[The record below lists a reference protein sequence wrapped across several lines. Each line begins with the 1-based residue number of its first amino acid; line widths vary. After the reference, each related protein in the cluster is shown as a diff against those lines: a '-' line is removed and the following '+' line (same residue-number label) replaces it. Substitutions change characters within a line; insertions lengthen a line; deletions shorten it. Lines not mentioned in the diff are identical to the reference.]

1 VKAPAALHIGRR
13 RFLIGAGMLLGMV
26 ALGAGALRRVL
37 LSPGSEP
44 VRADIA
50 SSIPDDTTFIPGAGL
65 SPRITS
71 RETHYVVDVNL
82 DYPEVDVSTWRLRIK
97 GAVANPLSLSLDD
110 LRAMHTVEE
119 LATMACISNP
129 VGGNL
134 VGNSLW
140 TGVPLA
146 RLLAEAGA
154 GASARAVKG
163 VGADGYEDN
172 IPIGLAMAP
181 TTLLAFGMDG
191 ATLPVAHGFPAR
203 LRIPPVYGMKNVKW
217 LTDLVVLSEPED
229 GYWEKRGWDQEAL
242 VRTES
247 RFDTPADGDRVGR
260 KLTVA
265 GIAWAG
271 ERRIPRVEVSADDG
285 ASWKPALLEAE
296 LGPLS
301 WRRWQLALDLPPG
314 CHALTVRAHDGA
326 GAIQDSERRPPHPSG
341 ASGYHRI
348 VVTAG

>member
-1 VKAPAALHIGRR
+1 VEA
-13 RFLIGAGMLLGMV
+13 
-26 ALGAGALRRVL
+26 
-37 LSPGSEP
+37 

-50 SSIPDDTTFIPGAGL
+50 ATIPDDVTFIRVAGL
-65 SPRITS
+65 SPRVTS
-71 RETHYVVDVNL
+71 REAHYVVDVNL
-82 DYPEVDVSTWRLRIK
+82 DYPEVDVSNWRLKIS
-97 GAVANPLSLSLDD
+97 GAIGDQLSLSLDD
-110 LRAMHTVEE
+110 LQAMHTEE
-119 LATMACISNP
+119 QLATMACISNP

-163 VGADGYEDN
+163 VGADGYEDT
-172 IPIGLAMAP
+172 IPIELAMAP
-181 TTLLAFGMDG
+181 TTLVAFGMDG

-203 LRIPPVYGMKNVKW
+203 LRIPAVYGMKNVKW
-217 LTDLVVLSEPED
+217 LTALVVLSQPED
-229 GYWEKRGWDQEAL
+229 GYWEKRGWDLEAR

-271 ERRIPRVEVSADDG
+271 DRRISRVEVSADAG
-285 ASWKPALLEAE
+285 ASWTPALLEAE

-314 CHALTVRAHDGA
+314 TQALMVRARDGT

-348 VVTAG
+348 VVNAG